1 MKIQAIVQNIKS
13 WRKFGALLIQL
24 LPSGRPAI
32 PAVKVQS
39 GIRIAAEGKM
49 HG

>member
-1 MKIQAIVQNIKS
+1 MYKTLRA